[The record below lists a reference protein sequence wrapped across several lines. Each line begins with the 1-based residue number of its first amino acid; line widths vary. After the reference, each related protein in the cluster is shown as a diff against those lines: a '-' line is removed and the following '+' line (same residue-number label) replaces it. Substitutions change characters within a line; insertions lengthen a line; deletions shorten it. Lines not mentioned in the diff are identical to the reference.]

1 MVLVAESEV
10 VCPGDKLGRDN
21 EDCVSGANTH
31 VYKGYVIAST
41 LGKLVCEQPS
51 KLDFGLDPG
60 STTTTTTTTM
70 GEASGKRLPV
80 VSIRAEGSK
89 PGQGEESVGALSIGD
104 EVLCRVKRLNPRYAS
119 CDISCKGNSPLIKE
133 FLGIIR
139 VQDVRAT
146 EIDKVS
152 ILSSFRPGDIVRAE
166 VISLGE
172 SQSLLLSTAKDH
184 LGVLHAKSEQ
194 GETMVQVSPTE
205 MLCPVTK
212 AREERKIAQ

>member
-1 MVLVAESEV
+1 
-10 VCPGDKLGRDN
+10 
-21 EDCVSGANTH
+21 
-31 VYKGYVIAST
+31 
-41 LGKLVCEQPS
+41 
-51 KLDFGLDPG
+51 
-60 STTTTTTTTM
+60 
-70 GEASGKRLPV
+70 

-152 ILSSFRPGDIVRAE
+152 EGAGRSAFASAAQALASIDRFVDS
-166 VISLGE
+166 
-172 SQSLLLSTAKDH
+172 
-184 LGVLHAKSEQ
+184 VLN
-194 GETMVQVSPTE
+194 
-205 MLCPVTK
+205 
-212 AREERKIAQ
+212 